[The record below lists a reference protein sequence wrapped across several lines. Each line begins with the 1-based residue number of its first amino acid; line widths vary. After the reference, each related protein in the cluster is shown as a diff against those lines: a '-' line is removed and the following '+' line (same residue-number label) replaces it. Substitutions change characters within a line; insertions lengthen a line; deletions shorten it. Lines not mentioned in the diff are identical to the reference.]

1 MRRLAPLL
9 SLFLVSAC
17 LGLACNASAPPP
29 GSDDGSNGQAATG
42 GTGGADGSGA
52 TSGGGTDGAAASGSG
67 LNIGGSTSVDED
79 TACAVGDYPAG
90 RIPANLLFLFDRS
103 GSMDDPASGSG
114 GPSKWAVAV
123 DAVSTALDGIDVEV
137 DLGFMLFPA
146 GKFDDGKMAACFLS
160 PNTPGCK
167 ELMEDSGCKD
177 IDPTPSVLMS
187 PIEQSRPKI
196 QSLLAKTS
204 PTGGTP
210 TRWALKYAWD
220 YMQKL
225 PTSGERYVVL
235 VTDGQPQTFQPSPLG
250 GTMAKECGTLGELAA
265 DTTAATLGS
274 PPVKTFVI
282 GSPGDTDF
290 EILSGLALNGG
301 TAKPGCNASNYKNK
315 ECHYQLDKSNF
326 GDGLVTA
333 LKEIAGK
340 ASNGCTFAVP
350 SGANSNPDLVNVQA
364 NGPAGSIDIYK
375 DTDHADGWDY
385 TDGSQSSVEVFGP
398 TCEKLKNGELLTVKV
413 LTGCKTKVAKL
424 RAPNG
429 RKRRRRE
436 PNKETLLS
444 FSRWMSRPT
453 SGCSR

>member
-1 MRRLAPLL
+1 MRRLV
-9 SLFLVSAC
+9 SLVSIFAVPA
-17 LGLACNASAPPP
+17 LLALACSASTTPPGDTDTPGSGANGGASA
-29 GSDDGSNGQAATG
+29 
-42 GTGGADGSGA
+42 GGADGSGA
-52 TSGGGTDGAAASGSG
+52 SSGTDGAAASGSG
-67 LNIGGSTSVDED
+67 LNIGGSGSIDDD
-79 TACAVGDYPAG
+79 TACAAADYKAG
-90 RIPANLLFLFDRS
+90 RVPANLLFLFDRS
-103 GSMDDPASGSG
+103 GSMDDGVNGANNG
-114 GPSKWAVAV
+114 GPSKWSVAV
-123 DAVSTALDGIDVEV
+123 DAVSTALDGIDVDV

-146 GKFDDGKMAACFLS
+146 GKFDDSKLAACFLNS
-160 PNTPGCK
+160 NAPGCK

-187 PIEQSRPKI
+187 PITESRPKI
-196 QSLLAKTS
+196 QSVLAKTK

-220 YMQKL
+220 YLQTL
-225 PTSGERYVVL
+225 PTAGERYVVL
-235 VTDGQPQTFQPSPLG
+235 VTDGQPQTYGPNPLG
-250 GTMAKECGTLGELAA
+250 GTMAKECGTLGDLAA

-301 TAKPGCNASNYKNK
+301 TAKPGCNASNYKSK
-315 ECHYQLDKSNF
+315 ECHYQLDKNNF

-364 NGPAGSIDIYK
+364 DGPNGSVDILM
-375 DTDHADGWDY
+375 DTAHADGWDY
-385 TDGSQSSVEVFGP
+385 TDGSQSNVEVFGP

-413 LTGCKTKVAKL
+413 LTGCKTKVAK
-424 RAPNG
+424 
-429 RKRRRRE
+429 
-436 PNKETLLS
+436 
-444 FSRWMSRPT
+444 
-453 SGCSR
+453 